1 MKVKYTDFWTDREIE
16 YTKEVEHEGDTIG
29 KLPYRICIKYLD
41 DEKLLDR
48 IEENKL
54 GDYEPWEV
62 YKYLYFDSL
71 SEAIE
76 TYMKYYMAD
85 YILDISMYVDQVDKS
100 IPTFEERVEPQYGTR
115 ALLRQI
121 VNNDMKKKLNDTERE
136 VGKLK
141 EELENIHR
149 FINSN
154 KFILDMYK
162 EFLQKDK

>member
-16 YTKEVEHEGDTIG
+16 YTKEVEHEGNTIG

-76 TYMKYYMAD
+76 TYMKYY
-85 YILDISMYVDQVDKS
+85 IIS
-100 IPTFEERVEPQYGTR
+100 
-115 ALLRQI
+115 
-121 VNNDMKKKLNDTERE
+121 
-136 VGKLK
+136 
-141 EELENIHR
+141 
-149 FINSN
+149 
-154 KFILDMYK
+154 
-162 EFLQKDK
+162 